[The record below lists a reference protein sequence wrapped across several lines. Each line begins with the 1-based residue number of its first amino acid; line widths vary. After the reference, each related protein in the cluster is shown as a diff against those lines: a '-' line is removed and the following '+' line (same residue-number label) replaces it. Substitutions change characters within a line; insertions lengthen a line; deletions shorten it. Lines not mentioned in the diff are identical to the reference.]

1 MVGYSQPDL
10 GEHPAEWCKS
20 RATQPTKR
28 SSSDQFIGGKA
39 LGLSPCQG
47 CLSCARFRGSHS
59 CKPCISTEKAGRE
72 TGRREAGPPEVA
84 QITETV
90 VPDAMVVL
98 EPTNL
103 LRIPSG
109 WRSEHPSR

>member
-1 MVGYSQPDL
+1 MPRVPDL
-10 GEHPAEWCKS
+10 RQVPWN
-20 RATQPTKR
+20 TLLQTP
-28 SSSDQFIGGKA
+28 
-39 LGLSPCQG
+39 PV
-47 CLSCARFRGSHS
+47 
-59 CKPCISTEKAGRE
+59 STEK
-72 TGRREAGPPEVA
+72 TGRVTGRWEA

-103 LRIPSG
+103 LRISPG